1 MSDDDEPIMAD
12 DRFRMMAGMSED
24 EQEEEGKP
32 LKKEKKKPRE
42 PGVCYLGRLPPFLNM
57 MKVRQLL
64 EPYGNVTRIYGAL
77 EDATRSKKRK
87 KHTGNRRKNFVEG
100 WVEFDYKKDARRCA
114 ETLNARPMGGKKR
127 GKYTE
132 DLWNIRYLR
141 KFKWGQLTEK
151 IQHERSVRDSR
162 TREEMSQQK
171 RENKYFMNNVKKS
184 KGLRKQLDGKGRP
197 ATSSNGGKRKFE
209 VFDQDQQSAKPTKSS
224 SSSSTGEVQGD
235 AKRYKRKYTQVAAIR
250 MPLAG

>member
-171 RENKYFMNNVKKS
+171 RENKYFM
-184 KGLRKQLDGKGRP
+184 
-197 ATSSNGGKRKFE
+197 KFE

-224 SSSSTGEVQGD
+224 SSSSTGEGQGD